1 MLLAQQLTIL
11 VFFFFQ
17 FFLFLDKIR
26 NCCSKNLDKIN
37 SYSEALFYK
46 ELKIFFTSFRM
57 RLTSFKFF
65 EILYKPDLEES
76 DLIFYETKQNK

>member
-1 MLLAQQLTIL
+1 
-11 VFFFFQ
+11 
-17 FFLFLDKIR
+17 
-26 NCCSKNLDKIN
+26 
-37 SYSEALFYK
+37 
-46 ELKIFFTSFRM
+46 M